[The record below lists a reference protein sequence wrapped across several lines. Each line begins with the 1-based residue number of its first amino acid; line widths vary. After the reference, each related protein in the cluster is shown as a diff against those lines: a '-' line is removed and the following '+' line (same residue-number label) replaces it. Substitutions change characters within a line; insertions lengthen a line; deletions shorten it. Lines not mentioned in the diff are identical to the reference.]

1 MVKLKI
7 PDSLFI
13 HVKVWWNDTQAED
26 ILRFKSGMRGPV
38 FGLALLA
45 LAAYVLSDSLM
56 EAIHCPDCTIQQL
69 VVWNIGPLLGSSIL
83 LYSSAYLLST
93 HALEI
98 DSSQRVIRASSMLF
112 GLRWRVYAHGFDEV
126 IRVQRT
132 TDEDTG
138 DSGVI
143 VVKGNKISNKYVA
156 EWIFGDEQEIADAI
170 GVPFVDRT

>member
-1 MVKLKI
+1 M
-7 PDSLFI
+7 
-13 HVKVWWNDTQAED
+13 KVWWNDTPDED

-56 EAIHCPDCTIQQL
+56 EAIHCPDCTLQEL

-93 HALEI
+93 CTGLT
-98 DSSQRVIRASSMLF
+98 QGVIRASSMLF

-156 EWIFGDEQEIADAI
+156 EWII
-170 GVPFVDRT
+170 

>member
-1 MVKLKI
+1 MKGWWENT
-7 PDSLFI
+7 PD
-13 HVKVWWNDTQAED
+13 EG
-26 ILRFKSGMRGPV
+26 ILRFESGMRGPV
-38 FGLALLA
+38 FGLAFLA
-45 LAAYVLSDSLM
+45 LAAYLLSGSLM
-56 EAIHCPDCTIQQL
+56 EIIQCPYHSCTRQEM
-69 VVWNIGPLLGSSIL
+69 VVWNIPPLLGSSIL

-112 GLRWRVYAHGFDEV
+112 GLRWRVYPHGFDEV

-138 DSGVI
+138 NSGVI

-156 EWIFGDEQEIADAI
+156 EWILGDEQEIADAI